1 MNQLP
6 DETNRCFRPK
16 NFEEKKTTKIHEKTA
31 KQERVYI
38 SWVVNLPPPSTVHFP
53 QKQVVHKALS
63 INTDLVKTQ
72 LQLPKN

>member
-1 MNQLP
+1 MFSAQKL
-6 DETNRCFRPK
+6 RGKK
-16 NFEEKKTTKIHEKTA
+16 NDKNPRKKTA
-31 KQERVYI
+31 KQEQVYI
-38 SWVVNLPPPSTVHFP
+38 YWVVNLPPPSTVHFP